1 MKFSNLHQHTV
12 FSDGVNTAEE
22 VILSAIEKDMESI
35 GFSDHSYSYTK
46 NDESCCLLLKDYK
59 NYHSE
64 IDRLKEKYSNKI
76 KVFKGLEIDYFS
88 KENKEDYDYV
98 IASVHYLYGEGKYYS
113 IDISL
118 VEQLKCIKECYNG
131 DKNKF
136 AKNYYET
143 LIKHVKNLKPDFVG
157 HVDVITKFG
166 LFDEDNAEYREIAKN
181 AVKEIV
187 KYCNVFEMNTG
198 AISRKKRTIPYPERY
213 LLEEIYKLGGEIV
226 LSSDAHSKETIDC
239 YFNECIEILKDIG
252 FKYILKFNGKE
263 FYKEYF

>member
-1 MKFSNLHQHTV
+1 MRFSNLHQHTV
-12 FSDGVNTAEE
+12 FSDGVNTMEE

-35 GFSDHSYSYTK
+35 GFSDHSYTK
-46 NDESCCLLLKDYK
+46 NDDSYCLLPKDYK

-88 KENKEDYDYV
+88 NDDKSDYEYV
-98 IASVHYLYGEGKYYS
+98 IASVHYLYGDEKYYS
-113 IDISL
+113 LDFNL
-118 VEQLKCIKECYNG
+118 EKQLMYINECCNG
-131 DKNKF
+131 NKNVF
-136 AKNYYET
+136 AKNYYEI
-143 LIKHVKNLKPDFVG
+143 LIKHVKNLKPDIVG

-166 LFDEDNAEYREIAKN
+166 LFDEDNAEYREISKN
-181 AVKEIV
+181 AVKEII

-213 LLEEIYKLGGEIV
+213 LLEEILKLGGEIV
-226 LSSDAHSKETIDC
+226 LSSDAHSISAIDC

-263 FYKEYF
+263 FYKEYI